1 MRPARGSDDGTTA
14 VEVVLV
20 APVFLAALLLVVGLG
35 RIVEAEGRV
44 QGAASDAARAASLAR
59 NGVLATASAR
69 DAAALNLDGRGV
81 SCTAF
86 DVAVDT
92 ADFRPGGLVRVSVS
106 CTADLSGFGLVGL
119 PGSKTLRG
127 EATAPL
133 EQYRGT
139 G

>member
-1 MRPARGSDDGTTA
+1 VRPARGSDVGTTA

-119 PGSKTLRG
+119 PGNKTLRG